1 MNQSNVQQQW
11 QDLLARPLDFTS
23 REHLIECFGGELTTE
38 QLQSLQHSPRFQER
52 LLRLV
57 MLHFK
62 LPALNTLPVPDERDM
77 PGLLLASS
85 AFEQLPR
92 MCGAV
97 WHAATLS
104 REIRKE
110 AVTELRRAL
119 GNDVYALALASR
131 DLAGAADLL
140 REPAQ
145 LIESIDHDGRLC
157 VGAWWRSQSV
167 PLQHWMCLRLPCPGT
182 DETRLPRDIDIVR
195 RMTATFAPSTQS
207 LQDTERSPQAEA
219 DTL

>member
-1 MNQSNVQQQW
+1 MSQSPAQQQW
-11 QDLLARPLDFTS
+11 QHLLARPLDFIA
-23 REHLIECFGGELTTE
+23 REHLIECFCGAVTAE

-57 MLHFK
+57 MLHFN
-62 LPALNTLPVPDERDM
+62 LPTLNAMPVPDERDL

-85 AFEQLPR
+85 TFERLPR

-110 AVTELRRAL
+110 AVTELRHAL
-119 GNDVYALALASR
+119 GNDVYALALANR

-140 REPAQ
+140 REPAR
-145 LIESIDHDGRLC
+145 LIEAIDHDGRLC
-157 VGAWWRSQSV
+157 VGAWWRSQSL
-167 PLQHWMCLRLPCPGT
+167 PLQHWMCLRLPGPGT

-195 RMTATFAPSTQS
+195 RMTATFSPSTQPH
-207 LQDTERSPQAEA
+207 QDAERSPQAEA